1 MSNGVIVSQLGVS
14 DNSVVS
20 TGTGAATPSRPLS
33 LEFDLAIKSFEHIC
47 TTIYADLTSMEQDML
62 TSAGH
67 YTEAFLADMKDFS
80 ASTEIMINKVMKEA
94 AEKVARLDTDRVSGI
109 PGRMAANL
117 TDFTRRLRANQV
129 SIRRARTVVLCTN
142 SSITDTSGSVS
153 TESTPGSVEATSHT

>member
-80 ASTEIMINKVMKEA
+80 ASTEIMINKDMQK
-94 AEKVARLDTDRVSGI
+94 RLL
-109 PGRMAANL
+109 AL
-117 TDFTRRLRANQV
+117 
-129 SIRRARTVVLCTN
+129 IRIELVGFLGKWLPT
-142 SSITDTSGSVS
+142 
-153 TESTPGSVEATSHT
+153 